1 MGLQENYL
9 EYRNHINTLKTDQG
23 YIKYILK
30 IQQVVHQ
37 RQLVSC
43 MSDSKWLKL
52 LHAMTDLDFPPAF
65 IVKLV
70 TENRDLQAEDQFVKK
85 IPWYLGDW
93 HPFYHDAMPV
103 FIAIEYLMVKPML
116 SKPRGRL
123 ISDLIL
129 DQTDQFRTLLQR
141 LNIVFDEKNSCFK
154 IYAYYSK

>member
-9 EYRNHINTLKTDQG
+9 EYRNHINALKTKQA
-23 YIKYILK
+23 YLKYILK
-30 IQQVVHQ
+30 IQQVVYQ

-52 LHAMTDLDFPPAF
+52 LHTMKDLDFPPAF

-70 TENRDLQAEDQFVKK
+70 TENKDQQAEDKFVKK
-85 IPWYLGDW
+85 IPWYIGDW

-103 FIAIEYLMVKPML
+103 FIGIEYLIVKPML
-116 SKPRGRL
+116 SKSRGRL

-129 DQTDQFRTLLQR
+129 DQTDQFRTLLQH
-141 LNIVFDEKNSCFK
+141 LNIVFDQKDCYFK
-154 IYAYYSK
+154 IYAYHLK

>member
-85 IPWYLGDW
+85 IPW
-93 HPFYHDAMPV
+93 
-103 FIAIEYLMVKPML
+103 
-116 SKPRGRL
+116 
-123 ISDLIL
+123 
-129 DQTDQFRTLLQR
+129 
-141 LNIVFDEKNSCFK
+141 
-154 IYAYYSK
+154 